1 MSTRSTSL
9 PKHLHD
15 AVVRWREAFIPD
27 YDFLLDNWDK
37 HFPNDPRFEL
47 CAYRQLGMCTEIECG
62 ELKGKPK
69 ANRAC
74 EMVPEQAHHLLGA
87 IRAQASTE
95 FGSIQQHRLTL
106 ARAQDEEEQFWI
118 LRMMAEELRHGY
130 QMLHLLAED
139 DWSSVSKEDSTQM
152 IEEILSMTTGSH
164 LLGAFNID
172 FDSFVDNVVFCA
184 LIDRVGKYQ
193 LTMQRQSAYQP
204 MAESMPQML
213 REEAFHLAAGVVPL
227 RRWVTSAARDEG
239 FFTMDMLQRAL
250 NKWMPRGLE
259 MFGDERGGGTNVR
272 LGLKPMKNAEAQR
285 QYREEVEKVVR
296 DLNLRYLRARLPQL
310 SLAEAPKTLDR
321 LVGAPQ
327 KSTPETASQGADTS
341 YGSLAGEF
349 NPQAG
354 VRPEDLLRVPDSGFM
369 RRRGVPAFQRVGT
382 AGEVYGDLQAYLHHL
397 AAVLPEAY
405 RSGRDYKD
413 YVDALGKVQRGEMT
427 AEAAAA
433 HMPALRRV
441 GGACPCSKSVRWVID
456 AAPAIDA
463 PPGQAPGSPA
473 AAGSRDASPAPPAAA
488 GA

>member
-1 MSTRSTSL
+1 MSTRTTSL
-9 PKHLHD
+9 PKRYHD
-15 AVVRWREAFIPD
+15 AVVRWREAFLPD

-37 HFPNDPRFEL
+37 HFPNDAKFEL

-62 ELKGKPK
+62 DLKGKPK
-69 ANRAC
+69 YARAA

-139 DWSSVSKEDSTQM
+139 DWSSVSQDGSAEM

-164 LLGAFNID
+164 VLGAFNID

-193 LTMQRQSAYQP
+193 LSMQRQSAYQP

-213 REEAFHLAAGVVPL
+213 REEAFHLAAGVVPM

-272 LGLKPMKNAEAQR
+272 YGLKPMKNAEAQR
-285 QYREEVEKVVR
+285 LYREEVEKVVR
-296 DLNLRYLRARLPQL
+296 DLNLRYLRARLPHL
-310 SLAEAPKTLDR
+310 SLAEAPPVLDR
-321 LVGAPQ
+321 I
-327 KSTPETASQGADTS
+327 
-341 YGSLAGEF
+341 LAGEVVD
-349 NPQAG
+349 G
-354 VRPEDLLRVPDSGFM
+354 VQPEDLLRLAHSAFL
-369 RRRGVPAFQRVGT
+369 RRRGMGAFHMVGT
-382 AGEVYGDLQAYLHHL
+382 AGEPYDDLHAYLHHL
-397 AAVLPEAY
+397 AAALPEAY
-405 RSGRDYKD
+405 RAGRDYKD
-413 YVDALGKVQRGEMT
+413 YVDALARVQRGELT
-427 AEAAAA
+427 AEAAASQ
-433 HMPALRRV
+433 MPELRRV

-456 AAPAIDA
+456 DPAAGAAPA
-463 PPGQAPGSPA
+463 GA
-473 AAGSRDASPAPPAAA
+473 A
-488 GA
+488 

>member
-1 MSTRSTSL
+1 MSTRTASL
-9 PKHLHD
+9 PKRYHD
-15 AVVRWREAFIPD
+15 AVVKWREAFMPD

-62 ELKGKPK
+62 ELKGRPK
-69 ANRAC
+69 YTRAC
-74 EMVPEQAHHLLGA
+74 EMMPEQAHHLLGA

-106 ARAQDEEEQFWI
+106 ARAQDEGEQFWI

-139 DWSSVSKEDSTQM
+139 DWSSVSKDSSAEM
-152 IEEILSMTTGSH
+152 IEDILSMNTGSH
-164 LLGAFNID
+164 VLGAFNID

-184 LIDRVGKYQ
+184 VIDRVGKYQ

-239 FFTMDMLQRAL
+239 FFTMDMLQRAI
-250 NKWMPRGLE
+250 NKWLPRGLE

-272 LGLKPMKNAEAQR
+272 FGLKPMKNAEAQAL
-285 QYREEVEKVVR
+285 YREEVAKVVR
-296 DLNLRYLRARLPQL
+296 DLNLRYLRARLPEL
-310 SLAEAPKTLDR
+310 TLAEAPEVLDR
-321 LVGAPQ
+321 I
-327 KSTPETASQGADTS
+327 
-341 YGSLAGEF
+341 LAGEVVS
-349 NPQAG
+349 G
-354 VRPEDLLRVPDSGFM
+354 VRPEDLLRPPHSEFM
-369 RRRGVPAFQRVGT
+369 RRRGVPAFRMVGT
-382 AGEVYGDLQAYLHHL
+382 GGEVYGDFHDYLHHL

-405 RSGRDYKD
+405 RAGRDFKD
-413 YVDALGKVQRGEMT
+413 YVDAMARVQRGELT
-427 AEAAAA
+427 LEAAASQL
-433 HMPALRRV
+433 PALRRV

-456 AAPAIDA
+456 E
-463 PPGQAPGSPA
+463 PA
-473 AAGSRDASPAPPAAA
+473 AAAEAPPPAAPPA
-488 GA
+488 